1 MTLPTV
7 AEYFAQYAEKGHI
20 FPAPGLTVRLRHG
33 SEDDV
38 MMIAPAYS
46 DSTLRI
52 YNDYGYKRWDIQGNA
67 FTFEVNDW
75 ILDLEPNYD
84 ITAILDESG
93 NVVAGEG

>member
-7 AEYFAQYAEKGHI
+7 AEYFAQYTEKGHI
-20 FPAPGLTVRLRHG
+20 FPAPGLRARLRNG

-52 YNDYGYKRWDIQGNA
+52 YNDYGHKRWDIQGNA
-67 FTFEVNDW
+67 FTFEVDYW
-75 ILDLEPNYD
+75 ILDSEPNYD
-84 ITAILDESG
+84 ITAILYESG

>member
-7 AEYFAQYAEKGHI
+7 AEYLAQYKEGFT
-20 FPAPGLTVRLRHG
+20 FPAPGLRARLRNG

-52 YNDYGYKRWDIQGNA
+52 YNDYGHKRWDIQGNA
-67 FTFEVNDW
+67 FTFEVRG
-75 ILDLEPNYD
+75 LFYD
-84 ITAILDESG
+84 PRT
-93 NVVAGEG
+93 